1 VQDLSEIDFKSGAIL
16 LVDKPKEWSSFDV
29 VRKIRNTIGE
39 KTGHGGTLD
48 PLATGLMIIATGKYT
63 KKLNELQ
70 NLPKEYDGIMYLGAT
85 TPSYDK
91 ETEVNEEWVISHITE
106 ADIQNAAESLT
117 GVIEQVPP
125 VYSAI
130 KIEGKPSYLLARK
143 GKGKELQARSQE
155 IFEFE
160 ITKTELPFI
169 HFRVHCSK
177 GTYIRSLVHDFGKAL
192 GVGAYMDELRR
203 TKIGEYRLEDAWKL
217 DELIE
222 KLKEKRKQQH
232 IQ

>member
-1 VQDLSEIDFKSGAIL
+1 M
-16 LVDKPKEWSSFDV
+16 VDKPKGWSSFDV

-48 PLATGLMIIATGKYT
+48 PLATGLMIIATGRFT

-70 NLPKEYDGIMYLGAT
+70 NLPKEYDGILYLGAT

-91 ETEVNEEWVISHITE
+91 ETEVDEEWVITHITE
-106 ADIQNAAESLT
+106 EDIQNAARSLT
-117 GVIEQVPP
+117 GVIAQVPP
-125 VYSAI
+125 IYSAI

-160 ITKTELPFI
+160 ITKIELPFI
-169 HFRVHCSK
+169 HFRVFCSK

-192 GVGAYMDELRR
+192 GVGAYLDELRR
-203 TKIGEYRLEDAWKL
+203 TKIGEYKLEDAWPL

-222 KLKEKRKQQH
+222 KLREKRKQQH
-232 IQ
+232 TL